1 MQDIKTL
8 EINVQEPYFSF
19 IKNGQKTVEGRLAK
33 EKFTTLNTGDT
44 LIING
49 ELKKVVVE
57 VSIYPT
63 FSDMIIMEGVKN
75 VIPDAKT
82 LEEAV
87 NAYYKFFTQEDEK
100 KLGVCAIKLQ

>member
-1 MQDIKTL
+1 MLENKIL

-33 EKFTTLNTGDT
+33 EKFTALKNGDF
-44 LIING
+44 LLING
-49 ELKKVVVE
+49 ELKKEVVE
-57 VSIYPT
+57 VSIYKT

-75 VIPDAKT
+75 VIPDAGG

-87 NAYYKFFTQEDEK
+87 NAYYKFFTKEDESS
-100 KLGVCAIKLQ
+100 LGVCAIKIK